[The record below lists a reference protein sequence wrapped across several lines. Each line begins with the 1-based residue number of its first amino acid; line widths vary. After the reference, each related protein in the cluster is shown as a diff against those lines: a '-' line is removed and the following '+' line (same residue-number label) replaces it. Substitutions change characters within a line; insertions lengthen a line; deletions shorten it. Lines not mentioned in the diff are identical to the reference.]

1 MISAIISA
9 SAAIVGVL
17 IGVFSTHYLHYVN
30 RKSEERKIINES
42 IHYLMEL
49 FFLVNR
55 LNGEKMLDAYL
66 ECYFLE
72 VRKLIPA
79 IDEKSIENAK
89 AQYYPQLKKM
99 IVPLSQKQTF
109 EKLAKMDDGY
119 LSMLEK
125 LATVLPIDAYHLR
138 GKNNLKN
145 LLDLLIEY
153 FEGIKSTDINNEK
166 IVGDFINQMHS
177 TITKTILAEYT
188 DDLKK
193 ELLVL
198 LKRTNRYNRRIGR
211 KAINSIEATILT
223 EKEKSEVKSYIINVL
238 NLMSQT
244 QGSFSEGA

>member
-55 LNGEKMLDAYL
+55 LNSEKMLDAYL
-66 ECYFLE
+66 DCYFSE

-99 IVPLSQKQTF
+99 IVPLSQTQTF
-109 EKLAKMDDGY
+109 EKLEEMNEGY

-125 LATVLPIDAYHLR
+125 LATVLPIDAFHLR
-138 GKNNLKN
+138 GKNNLKS
-145 LLDLLIEY
+145 LLDLLTEY
-153 FEGIKSTDINNEK
+153 FEGIKSTDINKEEIAEK
-166 IVGDFINQMHS
+166 IVNQMQS
-177 TITKTILAEYT
+177 TITKSLVAEYT
-188 DDLKK
+188 DDIKM
-193 ELLVL
+193 ELHVL
-198 LKRTNRYNRRIGR
+198 LKKTDWFNRKIG
-211 KAINSIEATILT
+211 KKTINSIETTILT
-223 EKEKSEVKSYIINVL
+223 EKEKSDVRSYVVSML
-238 NLMSQT
+238 NLLSPNVKE
-244 QGSFSEGA
+244 SVN

>member
-55 LNGEKMLDAYL
+55 LNSEKMLDAYL

-138 GKNNLKN
+138 DKNNLKS
-145 LLDLLIEY
+145 LLELLAEY
-153 FEGIKSTDINNEK
+153 FEGIKSTDIDKEEIVEK
-166 IVGDFINQMHS
+166 IVNQMRS
-177 TITKTILAEYT
+177 TITKTLVAEYT
-188 DDLKK
+188 DDIKK
-193 ELLVL
+193 ELHVL
-198 LKRTNRYNRRIGR
+198 LKKTDWFNRKIG
-211 KAINSIEATILT
+211 KKTINSIETTILT
-223 EKEKSEVKSYIINVL
+223 EKEKSDVRSYVVSML
-238 NLMSQT
+238 NLLSPNVKE
-244 QGSFSEGA
+244 SAN

>member
-138 GKNNLKN
+138 DKNNLKS
-145 LLDLLIEY
+145 LLELLAEY
-153 FEGIKSTDINNEK
+153 FEGIKSTDIDKEEIVKK
-166 IVGDFINQMHS
+166 IVNQMQS
-177 TITKTILAEYT
+177 TITKTLVAEYT
-188 DDLKK
+188 DDIKK
-193 ELLVL
+193 ELFVL
-198 LKRTNRYNRRIGR
+198 LKKTDWYNRKIG
-211 KAINSIEATILT
+211 KKTINSIETTILT
-223 EKEKSEVKSYIINVL
+223 EKEKGEVRSYVVSML
-238 NLMSQT
+238 NLLSQNVKE
-244 QGSFSEGA
+244 SAN